1 MKKKMI
7 ILVLVLTL
15 TVAGLVSVSYAAS
28 EWANPAELLA
38 GLTGSELE
46 DVQEERSAGKTYGA
60 QAIEAGVQE
69 DFQAGKLEIMKDRL
83 DQAVA
88 DERITQEDADARLEQ
103 IEANMA
109 ECDGSGSGGSKIGGL
124 KMGNGSG
131 EGQGRRGGQGS
142 GFGAG
147 QGAGN
152 GTCRAQ

>member
-1 MKKKMI
+1 MRKKLI

-28 EWANPAELLA
+28 EWSNPAELLA

-46 DVQEERSAGKTYGA
+46 DVQAEREAGITYGA
-60 QAIEAGVQE
+60 QAIDAGVQNE
-69 DFQAGKLEIMKDRL
+69 FQAGKLEIMQDRL

-88 DERITQEDADARLEQ
+88 EDRISQEDADAKLEQ
-103 IEANMA
+103 IEANIA
-109 ECDGSGSGGSKIGGL
+109 ECDGSGNGGTKIGGL
-124 KMGNGSG
+124 RMGNGSG
-131 EGQGRRGGQGS
+131 EGQGRRGGQGG

-152 GTCRAQ
+152 GTCMAQ